1 MNTRTQKKIIS
12 PEKRA
17 SLSHPPAG
25 KSLLRRAK
33 PAIFIGS
40 VEDTSRCVWVFDS
53 YTGFPFSFTNVCT
66 ELGLSPDHIRKQLRD
81 CDTQA
86 SEGGRPKMI
95 RRPAIRTLKVKG
107 EPRRSR
113 RS

>member
-40 VEDTSRCVWVFDS
+40 VEATSRCVWIFDS

-66 ELGLSPDHIRKQLRD
+66 ELGLSPDHIRKQFARQRYA
-81 CDTQA
+81 TV
-86 SEGGRPKMI
+86 GGRQTQDDPSSGNTD
-95 RRPAIRTLKVKG
+95 AQG
-107 EPRRSR
+107 
-113 RS
+113 